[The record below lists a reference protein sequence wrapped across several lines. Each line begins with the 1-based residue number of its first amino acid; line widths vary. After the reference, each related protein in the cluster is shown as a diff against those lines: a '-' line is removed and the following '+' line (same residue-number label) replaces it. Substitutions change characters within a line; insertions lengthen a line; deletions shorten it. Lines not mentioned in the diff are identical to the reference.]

1 MAILVNMGKR
11 GFILKEGSLAPGQ
24 QIVVDEESANKLS
37 RMYPNELKLIEMP
50 KEVKVKP
57 QVEEV
62 KHEPEEIKTPVKQT
76 PKRGRPKKEVKA
88 EEA

>member
-1 MAILVNMGKR
+1 MAILVNMGQR

-24 QIVVDEESANKLS
+24 QITVDAESAEKLS

-50 KEVKVKP
+50 KVEVKK
-57 QVEEV
+57 VEEP
-62 KHEPEEIKTPVKQT
+62 KDEPKEVVTPVKQT
-76 PKRGRPKKEVKA
+76 SKRGRPKKEVKA